1 MSTPFDALEQQLN
14 SLRPARLP
22 APTRRHILREMEQP
36 AAGYQS
42 MSGLFGHRIGF
53 QAALA
58 GALSLALVVG
68 WHWLPRTQRPASHVN
83 QVTLAAG
90 NGLFPSLVFW
100 ETKLAA
106 TSPIGANNVAVLRS
120 PSMLTNLQIRR

>member
-22 APTRRHILREMEQP
+22 APTRRHILREMEPP
-36 AAGYQS
+36 AAGHQS
-42 MSGLFGHRIGF
+42 MCGLFSHRIGF
-53 QAALA
+53 QVALA
-58 GALSLALVVG
+58 GALSLVLVMG
-68 WHWLPRTQRPASHVN
+68 WHWLPRTQRPAFHGS
-83 QVTLAAG
+83 QITLGATD
-90 NGLFPSLVFW
+90 GLFPSLAFW

-106 TSPIGANNVAVLRS
+106 TSPIGANNVAVLCS

>member
-22 APTRRHILREMEQP
+22 APTRRHILRRMELP
-36 AAGYQS
+36 AVGHQS
-42 MSGLFGHRIGF
+42 MHGLFRHRVGF
-53 QAALA
+53 QIALA
-58 GALSLALVVG
+58 GAFSLALVVG
-68 WHWLPRTQRPASHVN
+68 WHWLPGTERPASNGN
-83 QVTLAAG
+83 QMTLVAG
-90 NGLFPSLVFW
+90 SGLFPSLVFW

-106 TSPIGANNVAVLRS
+106 TSPIGANNVVVLRS